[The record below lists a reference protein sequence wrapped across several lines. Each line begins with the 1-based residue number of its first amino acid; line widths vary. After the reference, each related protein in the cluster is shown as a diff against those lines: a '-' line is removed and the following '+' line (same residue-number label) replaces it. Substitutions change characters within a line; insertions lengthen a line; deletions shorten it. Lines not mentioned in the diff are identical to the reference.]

1 MPTLHN
7 PTSQD
12 LYSHVIGDLVPA
24 GGSVEITDEQAARV
38 NTATGIWQVTAPAAR
53 VVGKRGGKVV
63 EQSAAPR
70 MEKR

>member
-12 LYSHVIGDLVPA
+12 LYSHVTGDLVPA
-24 GGSVEITDEQAARV
+24 GGSVEITDEQAEQI
-38 NTATGIWQVTAPAAR
+38 NTATGIWRVSAPAAR
-53 VVGKRGGKVV
+53 VVGKRGTRPV
-63 EQSAAPR
+63 EQSGAPR

>member
-12 LYSHVIGDLVPA
+12 LYSSVLGEMVPA
-24 GGSVEITDEQAARV
+24 GEAVDITDEQAERV
-38 NTATGIWQVTAPAAR
+38 NTASGIWRVTAPAAR
-53 VVGKRGGKVV
+53 VVGKRGGKSV